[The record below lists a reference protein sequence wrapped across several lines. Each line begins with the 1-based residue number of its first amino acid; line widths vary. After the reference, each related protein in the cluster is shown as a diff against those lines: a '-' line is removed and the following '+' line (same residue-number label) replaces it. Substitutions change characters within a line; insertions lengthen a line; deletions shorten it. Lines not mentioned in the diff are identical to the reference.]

1 MKKEFKGV
9 LDCDKGGLTE
19 IDRLLNEIDI
29 MLERIEEKTN
39 EISGI
44 LDGVSDYIEEDLI
57 S

>member
-1 MKKEFKGV
+1 MKKEFNGV

-44 LDGVSDYIEEDLI
+44 LDGVSDYIEEDKA
-57 S
+57 